1 MQRRLSAGSARPERR
16 ARSGGRRRYGKS
28 AGDGNGGG
36 PCTLTAFGGHHGGIL
51 VELGR
56 PDGLARAMMTTK
68 ARALAY
74 EVQTNAIGQKL
85 CSSVP
90 PTSEVNVDA
99 RVRSGQSDGKG
110 EEDARG
116 SARLRTKSSNGA
128 SAPNVRMK
136 YLGKVA
142 SRWRNVARV
151 PSATIRESTSNRQKD
166 ESP

>member
-1 MQRRLSAGSARPERR
+1 MASPA
-16 ARSGGRRRYGKS
+16 
-28 AGDGNGGG
+28 
-36 PCTLTAFGGHHGGIL
+36 
-51 VELGR
+51 
-56 PDGLARAMMTTK
+56 AMMTTK

-90 PTSEVNVDA
+90 PTSDVDVDA
-99 RVRSGQSDGKG
+99 RVRSSKKVTGK
-110 EEDARG
+110 ERRTVMIG
-116 SARLRTKSSNGA
+116 STATKSSNGA
-128 SAPNVRMK
+128 SAPKVRMK